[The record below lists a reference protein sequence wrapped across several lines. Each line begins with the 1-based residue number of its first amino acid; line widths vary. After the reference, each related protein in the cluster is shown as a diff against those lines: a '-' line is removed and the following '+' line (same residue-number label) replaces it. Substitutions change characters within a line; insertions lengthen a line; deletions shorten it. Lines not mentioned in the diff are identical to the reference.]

1 MKKNLFFVSVLLLLV
16 ALVGTACVAPAA
28 APADDGAMAEA
39 TEAPAEEA
47 MEADAGDYPERPVQF
62 VVPWPPGDL
71 EDVLTR
77 LIAEEMQSQTGVPA
91 AVVNVP
97 GGGGVVG
104 ATEVFQAEAD
114 GHTIGSFVIGIPTV
128 QVQNGNAPY
137 ARDDFEPL
145 GIFVTYPF
153 VIATAA
159 DAPYADMVELAAYSQ
174 ENEVS
179 LGHFGFGLVPTRAT
193 ILSMQDMGGTFTSE
207 AAFDALDCATISSG
221 DVDVIN
227 TTIQLLLPCLD
238 DVKILASI
246 GADRLAV
253 SPDTATLGEQ
263 GGIDIMLWNGLFVR
277 KGTPQAIKDMISEI
291 AEAALAS
298 DAANDVATSTG
309 AQIYWTGAEEAQ
321 AQVDSDW
328 DMVADMVE
336 RMGQ

>member
-1 MKKNLFFVSVLLLLV
+1 MRKNLLFVAALLVLV
-16 ALVGTACVAPAA
+16 ALIGTACVAPAA
-28 APADDGAMAEA
+28 DSGAAADADATVAPV
-39 TEAPAEEA
+39 EEA
-47 MEADAGDYPERPVQF
+47 ASADAGDYPERPVQF

-114 GHTIGSFVIGIPTV
+114 GHTIGSFTIGIPTV
-128 QVQNGNAPY
+128 HIQSGNAPY
-137 ARDDFEPL
+137 ERGDFEPV
-145 GIFVTYPF
+145 GIFLTYPF
-153 VIATAA
+153 VIAAA
-159 DAPYADMVELAAYSQ
+159 GDAPYSDMAELAAYSQ

-193 ILSMQDMGGTFTSE
+193 ILSLEDLGGAFASE
-207 AAFDALDCATISSG
+207 AAFDALDCATLSSG

-238 DVKILASI
+238 EVKILASI
-246 GADRLAV
+246 GADRLAI

-263 GGIDIMLWNGLFVR
+263 GGIDIALWNGLFVR
-277 KGTPQAIKDMISEI
+277 KGTPQAVKDLL
-291 AEAALAS
+291 AEVAQTALTS
-298 DAANDVATSTG
+298 DAANDLAESTG
-309 AQIYWTGAEEAQ
+309 ASIYWLDTEESQ
-321 AQVDSDW
+321 ALIDSDW
-328 DMVADMVE
+328 DTIATMVE
-336 RMGQ
+336 RMGE